1 MSSAVKD
8 IGWLNIFRDERLGSG
23 RFGRVFTGKLK
34 FVALDIA
41 VKRMKKKLVKV
52 DSNLYLKANEHPNVI
67 GYYGIE
73 CSTKRKFM

>member
-1 MSSAVKD
+1 MSSAVD
-8 IGWLNIFRDERLGSG
+8 IGRLNIFRAERLGSG
-23 RFGRVFTGKLK
+23 RFGRVFTGKFK
-34 FVALDIA
+34 CFTEEIA
-41 VKRMKKKLVKV
+41 IKRMRKRIVKV